1 MKRVYSISLFL
12 LATLAVSCMRE
23 QAIVEPGIP
32 EEETVPVVLSFRE
45 PITLQATTKA
55 DPGMEMGQEPA
66 ISHIHVAI
74 FGSDNYLKDYVSAY
88 PSDADGNPLTS
99 GFASHNAT
107 SAYFTARLPISN
119 KHRELHVIANGPSSL
134 PFNAYE
140 NDIMQSMTVTDGN
153 GAYWQRVVLPNGI
166 TVKEVD
172 GVREQKPNGDYIP
185 TDVTLA
191 EVSGISLIRNFAS
204 ITLTENADN
213 FEIVSYTLCNMPRS
227 GAVAMYSTNHED
239 WVPNYT
245 DPSLTL
251 DGRLYKYMDTD
262 DSTEKV
268 YLGFPTNPEIDTTVP
283 STADAFN
290 APGVA
295 VAPGDPYYVYERAVT
310 TDNPPFILMAARYV
324 ASGTPNASTPIRYY
338 RLDLALEDGYFPIYR
353 NFNYTVNVSGVS
365 VEGYDTPAEAS
376 LHNSGTNFSMSLD
389 TRSLPEVSNGIV
401 RLFVEHANYDWVY
414 NTDEQNFG
422 FRFTLNGASGTLND
436 NVTVTHKEGNAIKD
450 LTVDSSDDAGNF
462 RRVRYKL
469 NTPDG
474 TSTLS
479 STIQLEGTYN
489 DGLGATYRLVRM
501 VTIRVFNAKQINPY
515 FTPFAVANEAAQLTI
530 LNIPLPWD
538 LQSSMFPMEIL
549 IEDSGKVLNPAS
561 SESMPVKTTGVTD
574 PDEPF
579 TSLTG
584 SGSTSYCFVRTLN
597 WSEYQRL
604 KNNAELSGS
613 SDIVL
618 TCEFETTKA
627 FTSTTAYVY
636 NKYFATNSSGVTTAQ
651 ATLTGDPDNNI
662 TPNRQTFS
670 GTTTNIKVK
679 SSGSWVL
686 SIALINGDVASG
698 ATLTPSSGSATG
710 ASGQDVVVTLPENV
724 TDNAI
729 RYRVTMT
736 NISTN
741 PNTIRTALMT
751 QEGIEMSL
759 TSSVT
764 SVDNAQNAVTVTVES
779 GSKYILELINP
790 DGTIYSA
797 TGENAATL
805 SPVNHTVIIPQNPTF
820 SERQFKIR
828 VRNVLGTIEKQLT
841 ITQEAAAASLSVY
854 DAEIPMQVPTAM
866 VTTLNSFPIKLKVF
880 NNATNEL
887 VYTSGEFD
895 KSGSTAVQRSVTVG
909 AHTGAAITYRVEM
922 WRADLSEQIGNTIT
936 FVQKPTILLVA
947 ASTSVKGNENTTVS
961 VYADVDWEL
970 TSPDGATLSVSSG
983 AATSGTPVSVNVTMP
998 VNYETTS
1005 KAFTITAQGTGA
1017 NASLTH
1023 SVTITHRAV
1032 TLRTG
1037 QTVTFNTTTNA
1048 TETYRYYTTKTS
1060 ITQNN
1065 ITGAFSAISAVGG
1078 TYMTLVNGTTFTLS
1092 VADNTKVKEIT
1103 RVVLT
1108 FNGNNRRPQDS
1119 YSSVTAGTV
1128 SWNTTTTWNGNESS
1142 FTMTLSRQ
1150 DRSLY
1155 LNQYVVTY
1163 TDYQWN

>member
-1 MKRVYSISLFL
+1 MKRAYSIFLFL
-12 LATLAVSCMRE
+12 LATLAVSCERE
-23 QAIVEPGIP
+23 QAIVEPVTP
-32 EEETVPVVLSFRE
+32 EEDTVPVILSFQE

-55 DPGMEMGQEPA
+55 DPGMEMGNEPA
-66 ISHIHVAI
+66 ISSIHVAI
-74 FGSDNYLKDYVSAY
+74 FGTDRYLKDYVSAY
-88 PSDADGNPLTS
+88 PCDAEGNAIAG
-99 GFASHNAT
+99 GFASQNAT
-107 SAYFTARLPISN
+107 SAYFLARLPITS
-119 KHRELHVIANGPSSL
+119 KERVLHIIANGPSSL

-140 NDIMQSMTVTDGN
+140 NDIMQSMTVSEGN
-153 GAYWQRVVLPNGI
+153 GAYWQRIIMSGGI

-185 TDVTLA
+185 TDATVTAL
-191 EVSGISLIRNFAS
+191 SSISLIRNFAS

-213 FEIVSYTLCNMPRS
+213 FEIVKYTLCNMPRS

-251 DGRLYKYMDTD
+251 DDRLYKYTDTD

-268 YLGFPTNPEIDTTVP
+268 YLGFPTNPDIDTTVP

-295 VAPGDPYYVYERAVT
+295 IAPGEPYFVYERAVT
-310 TDNPPFILMAARYV
+310 TDNAPFILMAARYV
-324 ASGTPNASTPIRYY
+324 DSGTPTASTPIRYY

-353 NFNYTVNVSGVS
+353 NFNYTVNISGVS
-365 VEGYDTPAEAS
+365 VEGHDTPAEAS

-422 FRFTLNGASGTLND
+422 FRFTLNGASGTIND

-450 LTVDSSDDAGNF
+450 LTVDSSDDSGEF

-469 NTPDG
+469 NMPDG

-479 STIQLEGTYN
+479 STIQLEGTYT

-604 KNNAELSGS
+604 KTNAELSGS

-627 FTSTTAYVY
+627 FTETKAYVY
-636 NKYFATNSSGVTTAQ
+636 NKYFATNPSGVTTAQ
-651 ATLTGDPDNNI
+651 ATLTGDPNNNI

-670 GTTTNIKVK
+670 GTTTHIMVK
-679 SSGSWVL
+679 SDGPWL
-686 SIALINGDVASG
+686 LKIALINGNVA
-698 ATLTPSSGSATG
+698 AG
-710 ASGQDVVVTLPENV
+710 ASLSPDSGTTATTGTDVLVTLPENE
-724 TDNAI
+724 TENAI
-729 RYRVTMT
+729 RYRVTLT
-736 NISTN
+736 NTTSSIT
-741 PNTIRTALMT
+741 RTALMT
-751 QEGIEMSL
+751 QEGIAMSL

-764 SVDNAQNAVTVTVES
+764 TVDNASNIVDVTVQS
-779 GSKYILELINP
+779 GAKYILELLDASNNVI
-790 DGTIYSA
+790 SA
-797 TGENAATL
+797 SAEQAATL
-805 SPVNHTVIIPQNPTF
+805 SPVTRQVIIPQNTTF
-820 SERQFKIR
+820 SERQFTIR
-828 VRNVLGTIEKQLT
+828 LRNVIGTVWKDLT
-841 ITQEAAAASLSVY
+841 ITQEAAVAQLSVY
-854 DAEIPMQVPTAM
+854 DSEIMMQETTAK
-866 VTTLNSFPIKLKVF
+866 VTTLNSFPVKLIVLKD
-880 NNATNEL
+880 AADT
-887 VYTSGEFD
+887 VYTSGELA
-895 KSGSTAVQRSVTVG
+895 KATSPVQRSVTVG

-922 WRADLSEQIGNTIT
+922 WRTDRKERIGDAIT
-936 FVQKPTILLVA
+936 FVQKPMIRLTA
-947 ASTSVKGNENTTVS
+947 ESTSVPGNENATIYILS
-961 VYADVDWEL
+961 DVDWEL
-970 TSPDGATLSVSSG
+970 TSPDGATFSVSSG
-983 AATSGTPVSVNVTMP
+983 SATSGTPVSVTVNMP
-998 VNYETTS
+998 VNYTNS
-1005 KAFTITAQGTGA
+1005 NKDYSITVKGTGE
-1017 NASLTH
+1017 NASLTS

-1037 QTVTFNTTTNA
+1037 QTVTFNTTTSA
-1048 TETYRYYTTKTS
+1048 TSAYRYSTS
-1060 ITQNN
+1060 NTSVTQSN
-1065 ITGAFSAISAVGG
+1065 ITGTFSAISGV
-1078 TYMTLVNGTTFTLS
+1078 TYARMTLNNGTVFTLS
-1092 VADNTKVKEIT
+1092 ADNTLVKEIT
-1103 RVVLT
+1103 SVVFT
-1108 FNGNNRRPQDS
+1108 FNSGYSPQNGYAS
-1119 YSSVTAGTV
+1119 ATAGSV
-1128 SWNTTTTWNGNESS
+1128 AWGTTTTWTGNESS
-1142 FTMTLSRQ
+1142 FSMTLSRQ
-1150 DRSLY
+1150 TGTLRMT
-1155 LNQYVVTY
+1155 QYVVTY

>member
-1 MKRVYSISLFL
+1 MS
-12 LATLAVSCMRE
+12 
-23 QAIVEPGIP
+23 
-32 EEETVPVVLSFRE
+32 
-45 PITLQATTKA
+45 
-55 DPGMEMGQEPA
+55 
-66 ISHIHVAI
+66 
-74 FGSDNYLKDYVSAY
+74 
-88 PSDADGNPLTS
+88 
-99 GFASHNAT
+99 
-107 SAYFTARLPISN
+107 
-119 KHRELHVIANGPSSL
+119 
-134 PFNAYE
+134 FNAYE

-185 TDVTLA
+185 PDVTMAKL
-191 EVSGISLIRNFAS
+191 SDISLIRNFAS

-239 WVPNYT
+239 WVPNYA

-268 YLGFPTNPEIDTTVP
+268 YLGFPTNPDIDTTIP
-283 STADAFN
+283 STADAFF
-290 APGVA
+290 APGVT
-295 VAPGDPYYVYERAVT
+295 VGPGEPYYVYERAVT
-310 TDNPPFILMAARYV
+310 TDNPPFLLMAARYV
-324 ASGTPNASTPIRYY
+324 ASGTPTASTPVRYY

-376 LHNSGTNFSMSLD
+376 LHNSGTNFSISLD

-436 NVTVTHKEGNAIKD
+436 DVTVTHKEGNAIKD
-450 LTVDSSDDAGNF
+450 LTVDSSDDSGNF

-479 STIQLEGTYN
+479 STIQLEGTYT
-489 DGLGATYRLVRM
+489 DGVGTTYRLVRL

-515 FTPFAVANEAAQLTI
+515 FTPFAVANEAAQLAI

-651 ATLTGDPDNNI
+651 ATLTGDPYNNI

-670 GTTTNIKVK
+670 GTTTHITVK
-679 SSGSWVL
+679 SDGDWVL
-686 SIALINGDVASG
+686 KIALINGNVAAGASLSPDSG
-698 ATLTPSSGSATG
+698 AATTG
-710 ASGQDVVVTLPENV
+710 TDVVVTLPENV
-724 TDNAI
+724 TENAI
-729 RYRVTMT
+729 RYRVTLT
-736 NISTN
+736 NTTSSLT
-741 PNTIRTALMT
+741 RTALMT
-751 QEGIEMSL
+751 QEGIAMSL
-759 TSSVT
+759 TSSAT
-764 SVDNAQNAVTVTVES
+764 TVDNASNALTVSVQS
-779 GSKYILELINP
+779 GSKYILEVIDQN
-790 DGTIYSA
+790 DNIISA

-805 SPVNHTVIIPQNPTF
+805 STVNHTVIIPQNTTF
-820 SERQFKIR
+820 SERQFTIR
-828 VRNVLGTIEKQLT
+828 LRNVIGTVWKDLT
-841 ITQEAAAASLSVY
+841 ITQEAAVASLSVV
-854 DAEIPMQVPTAM
+854 DSEISMQSPTAM
-866 VTTLNSFPIKLKVF
+866 VRTLNSFPVKLKVF
-880 NNATNEL
+880 NDSTDEL
-887 VYTSGEFD
+887 VYTSDELA
-895 KSGSTAVQRSVTVG
+895 KSGSTAVNRSVTVG

-936 FVQKPTILLVA
+936 FVQKPTISLAA
-947 ASTSVKGNENTTVS
+947 ASTSVKGNENTTIS
-961 VYADVDWEL
+961 VFADFDWVL
-970 TSPDGATLSVSSG
+970 TSPDGATFSVSSG
-983 AATSGTPVSVNVTMP
+983 SATSGTPVSVDVTMP
-998 VNYETTS
+998 VNYTT
-1005 KAFTITAQGTGA
+1005 ANQTFTITASGTGE
-1017 NASLTH
+1017 NASLTK
-1023 SVTITHRAV
+1023 SIVITHRAA

-1037 QTVTFNTTTNA
+1037 QTVTFNTTTSGS
-1048 TETYRYYTTKTS
+1048 YTTS
-1060 ITQNN
+1060 NRSVTQNG
-1065 ITGAFSAISAVGG
+1065 ITGEFSAINTVGG
-1078 TYMTLVNGTTFTLS
+1078 TYMTLNNGTEHTLS
-1092 VADNTKVKEIT
+1092 IDNTKVREIT
-1103 RVVLT
+1103 RVVYT
-1108 FNGNNRRPQDS
+1108 FDSNNRRPQDT
-1119 YSSVTAGTV
+1119 YSSVSAGTV
-1128 SWNTTTTWNGNESS
+1128 SYGTTTTWTGSESS
-1142 FTMTLSRQ
+1142 FTFTMSRQ
-1150 DRSLY
+1150 NNNLRLR
-1155 LNQYVVTY
+1155 NYVVTY

>member
-12 LATLAVSCMRE
+12 LATLAVSCVRE
-23 QAIVEPGIP
+23 QAIVEPVAP
-32 EEETVPVVLSFRE
+32 EAETVPVVLSFQE
-45 PITLQATTKA
+45 PITLKAATKA
-55 DPGMEMGQEPA
+55 DPGMEMGKEPA
-66 ISHIHVAI
+66 ISSIHVAI
-74 FGSDNYLKDYVSAY
+74 FGTDRYLKDYVSAY
-88 PSDADGNPLTS
+88 PCDAEGNAIAG
-99 GFASHNAT
+99 GFASQNAT
-107 SAYFTARLPISN
+107 SAYFLARLPISS
-119 KHRELHVIANGPSSL
+119 KERILHIIANGPSSL

-140 NDIMQSMTVTDGN
+140 NDIMQSMTVSEGN
-153 GAYWQRVVLPNGI
+153 GAYWQRIIMSGGI
-166 TVKEVD
+166 TVKETD
-172 GVREQKPNGDYIP
+172 GVRQQKPNGDYIP
-185 TDVTLA
+185 TDATVTAL
-191 EVSGISLIRNFAS
+191 SSITLIRNFAS

-213 FEIVSYTLCNMPRS
+213 FEIEKYTLCNMPRS

-251 DGRLYKYMDTD
+251 DGRLYKYLDTD

-268 YLGFPTNPEIDTTVP
+268 YLGFPTNPDIDTTVP

-295 VAPGDPYYVYERAVT
+295 IAPGEPYFVYERAVT

-324 ASGTPNASTPIRYY
+324 DSGTPTASTPVRYY

-414 NTDEQNFG
+414 NTDEQDFG
-422 FRFTLNGASGTLND
+422 FRFTLNGGSGTIND
-436 NVTVTHKEGNAIKD
+436 NVTVTHKEGNAINS
-450 LTVDSSDDAGNF
+450 LTVDSSDDSDDL
-462 RRVRYKL
+462 RRVRYRL
-469 NTPDG
+469 NLPDG

-479 STIQLEGTYN
+479 STIQLEGTYT
-489 DGLGATYRLVRM
+489 DGGATYRLVRL
-501 VTIRVFNAKQINPY
+501 VTIRVFNAKEIQPY

-636 NKYFATNSSGVTTAQ
+636 NKYFATNASGITTAQ

-670 GTTTNIKVK
+670 GTTTHITVK
-679 SSGSWVL
+679 SDGAWL
-686 SIALINGDVASG
+686 LKIALINGNVA
-698 ATLTPSSGSATG
+698 AG
-710 ASGQDVVVTLPENV
+710 ASLSPDSGTATTGTDVEVTLPENV
-724 TDNAI
+724 TENAI
-729 RYRVTMT
+729 RYRVTLT
-736 NISTN
+736 NTTSSLT
-741 PNTIRTALMT
+741 RTALMT

-764 SVDNAQNAVTVTVES
+764 NVDNSQNALTVSVQS
-779 GSKYILELINP
+779 GSKYILEVFDQNSNLI
-790 DGTIYSA
+790 SA
-797 TGENAATL
+797 TGENAPTL
-805 SPVNHTVIIPQNPTF
+805 AAVNHQVIIPQNNTF
-820 SERQFKIR
+820 SERQFTIR
-828 VRNVLGTIEKQLT
+828 LRNVLGTVWKDLT
-841 ITQEAAAASLSVY
+841 ITQEAAVAQLSVY
-854 DAEIPMQVPTAM
+854 DSEISMQAPTAM
-866 VTTLNSFPIKLKVF
+866 VTTLNSFPVKLKVF
-880 NNATNEL
+880 NDATDEL
-887 VYTSGEFD
+887 VYTSDELA
-895 KSGSTAVQRSVTVG
+895 KATSPVQRSVTVG
-909 AHTGAAITYRVEM
+909 AHTGAATTYRVEM

-936 FVQKPTILLVA
+936 FVQKPTITLA
-947 ASTSVKGNENTTVS
+947 ATSTSVKGNEDATIS
-961 VYADVDWEL
+961 VFADFDWVL
-970 TSPDGATLSVSSG
+970 TSPDGATFSVSSG
-983 AATSGTPVSVNVTMP
+983 SATSGTPVSVDVTMP
-998 VNYETTS
+998 VNYTT
-1005 KAFTITAQGTGA
+1005 ANQTFTITASGTGE
-1017 NASLTH
+1017 NASLSK

-1037 QTVTFNTTTNA
+1037 QTVTFNTTSGA
-1048 TETYRYYTTKTS
+1048 TAAYRYSTS
-1060 ITQNN
+1060 NKSVSQNG
-1065 ITGAFSAISAVGG
+1065 ITGAFSAINAVSGS
-1078 TYMTLVNGTTFTLS
+1078 YMTLNNGTTHTLS
-1092 VADNTKVKEIT
+1092 VDNTLVQEIT
-1103 RVVLT
+1103 SVVYT
-1108 FNGNNRRPQDS
+1108 FTENNYRPQE
-1119 YSSVTAGTV
+1119 SSSSMTEGSVVWG
-1128 SWNTTTTWNGNESS
+1128 TTTTWTGNSSS
-1142 FTMTLSRQ
+1142 FGITLSRSN
-1150 DRSLY
+1150 RSLRMS
-1155 LNQYVVTY
+1155 QYVVTY

>member
-12 LATLAVSCMRE
+12 LATLAVSCVRE
-23 QAIVEPGIP
+23 QAIVEPVAP
-32 EEETVPVVLSFRE
+32 EAETVPVVLSFQQ
-45 PITLQATTKA
+45 PITLKAATKA
-55 DPGMEMGQEPA
+55 EPGMEMGQEPA
-66 ISHIHVAI
+66 ISSIHVAI
-74 FGSDNYLKDYVSAY
+74 FGTDRYLKDYVSAY
-88 PSDADGNPLTS
+88 PCDAEGNAIAG
-99 GFASHNAT
+99 GFASQNAT
-107 SAYFTARLPISN
+107 SAYFLARLPITS
-119 KHRELHVIANGPSSL
+119 KERVLHIIANGPSSL

-153 GAYWQRVVLPNGI
+153 GAYWQRVLLPSGI

-185 TDVTLA
+185 TDATVTAL
-191 EVSGISLIRNFAS
+191 SSISLIRNFAS

-268 YLGFPTNPEIDTTVP
+268 YLGFPTNPDIDTTVP

-290 APGVA
+290 APGVT
-295 VAPGDPYYVYERAVT
+295 VGPGEPYYVYERAVT

-324 ASGTPNASTPIRYY
+324 ASGTPTASTPVRYY

-376 LHNSGTNFSMSLD
+376 LHNSGTNFSISLD

-436 NVTVTHKEGNAIKD
+436 DVTVTHKEGNAINS
-450 LTVDSSDDAGNF
+450 LTVDSTDDSGEF

-469 NTPDG
+469 NMPDG
-474 TSTLS
+474 TSTLT
-479 STIQLEGTYN
+479 STIQLEGTYT

-549 IEDSGKVLNPAS
+549 IEDDGKVLNPAS

-636 NKYFATNSSGVTTAQ
+636 NKYFATNASGVTTAQ
-651 ATLTGDPDNNI
+651 AKLTGDPDNNI

-670 GTTTNIKVK
+670 GTTTHITVK
-679 SSGSWVL
+679 SDGDWVL
-686 SIALINGDVASG
+686 KIALLNGNVA
-698 ATLTPSSGSATG
+698 AG
-710 ASGQDVVVTLPENV
+710 ASLSPDSGTATTGTDVLVTLPENV
-724 TDNAI
+724 TENAI
-729 RYRVTMT
+729 RYRVTLT
-736 NISTN
+736 NTTSSLT
-741 PNTIRTALMT
+741 RTALMT
-751 QEGIEMSL
+751 QEGIAMSL

-764 SVDNAQNAVTVTVES
+764 NVDNSQNALTVSVQS
-779 GSKYILELINP
+779 GSKYILEVFDQNSNLI
-790 DGTIYSA
+790 SA
-797 TGENAATL
+797 TGENAPTL
-805 SPVNHTVIIPQNPTF
+805 AAVNHQVIIPQNNTF
-820 SERQFKIR
+820 SERQFTIR
-828 VRNVLGTIEKQLT
+828 LRNVIGTVWKDLT
-841 ITQEAAAASLSVY
+841 ITQEAAVAQLSVY
-854 DAEIPMQVPTAM
+854 DSEISMQAPTAM
-866 VTTLNSFPIKLKVF
+866 VTTLNSFPVKLKVF
-880 NNATNEL
+880 NNATDEL
-887 VYTSGEFD
+887 VYTSDELA
-895 KSGSTAVQRSVTVG
+895 KATSPVQRSVTVG

-922 WRADLSEQIGNTIT
+922 WRADLSEQLGDAIT
-936 FVQKPTILLVA
+936 FVQKPTISLAA
-947 ASTSVKGNENTTVS
+947 ASTSVKGNEDATIS
-961 VYADVDWEL
+961 VFADFDWVL
-970 TSPDGATLSVSSG
+970 TSPDGATFSVSSG
-983 AATSGTPVSVNVTMP
+983 SATSGTPVSVNVTMP

-1005 KAFTITAQGTGA
+1005 KTFTLTAQGTGE
-1017 NASLTH
+1017 NASL
-1023 SVTITHRAV
+1023 SKSITITQRAV

-1037 QTVTFNTTTNA
+1037 QTVTFNTTSGA
-1048 TETYRYYTTKTS
+1048 TAAYRYSTS
-1060 ITQNN
+1060 NRSVSQNG

-1078 TYMTLVNGTTFTLS
+1078 TYMTLTNGTTFTLS
-1092 VADNTKVKEIT
+1092 TDNTKVKEIT

-1108 FNGNNRRPQDS
+1108 FNSNNRRPQNT

-1128 SWNTTTTWNGNESS
+1128 SWGTTTTWTGNESS
-1142 FTMTLSRQ
+1142 FSITMSRQ
-1150 DRSLY
+1150 NNDLQLR
-1155 LNQYVVTY
+1155 QYVVTY

>member
-12 LATLAVSCMRE
+12 LATLAVSCVRE
-23 QAIVEPGIP
+23 QAIVEPVAP
-32 EEETVPVVLSFRE
+32 EAETVPVVLSFQE
-45 PITLQATTKA
+45 PITLKAATKA
-55 DPGMEMGQEPA
+55 DPGMEMGKEPA
-66 ISHIHVAI
+66 ISSIHVAI
-74 FGSDNYLKDYVSAY
+74 FGTDRYLKDYVSAY
-88 PSDADGNPLTS
+88 PCDAEGNAIAG
-99 GFASHNAT
+99 GFASQNAT
-107 SAYFTARLPISN
+107 SAYFLARLPITS
-119 KHRELHVIANGPSSL
+119 KERVLHIIANGPSSL

-140 NDIMQSMTVTDGN
+140 NDIMQSMTVSEGN

-166 TVKEVD
+166 TVKEID

-185 TDVTLA
+185 TDATVASVSDITL
-191 EVSGISLIRNFAS
+191 VRNFAS

-213 FEIVSYTLCNMPRS
+213 FEIVSYTLCNMPSS

-239 WVPNYT
+239 WVPNYA

-268 YLGFPTNPEIDTTVP
+268 YLGFPTNPDIDTTIP
-283 STADAFN
+283 STADAFF

-295 VAPGDPYYVYERAVT
+295 VGPGEPYYVYERAVT
-310 TDNPPFILMAARYV
+310 TDNPPFLLMAARYV
-324 ASGTPNASTPIRYY
+324 ASGTPTASTPVRYY

-436 NVTVTHKEGNAIKD
+436 DVTVTHKEGNAIKD
-450 LTVDSSDDAGNF
+450 LTVDSSDDSGEF

-469 NTPDG
+469 NMPDG
-474 TSTLS
+474 TSTLT
-479 STIQLEGTYN
+479 STIQLEGTYT
-489 DGLGATYRLVRM
+489 DGLGATYRLVRI

-561 SESMPVKTTGVTD
+561 SESMPVKTTGVSD

-613 SDIVL
+613 SDIML

-636 NKYFATNSSGVTTAQ
+636 NKYFATNASGVTTAQ
-651 ATLTGDPDNNI
+651 ATLTGDPYNNI

-670 GTTTNIKVK
+670 GTTTHITVK
-679 SSGSWVL
+679 SDGDWVL
-686 SIALINGDVASG
+686 KIALLNGNVA
-698 ATLTPSSGSATG
+698 AG
-710 ASGQDVVVTLPENV
+710 ASLSPDSGTATTGTDVVVTLPENV

-729 RYRVTMT
+729 RYRVTLT
-736 NISTN
+736 NTTSSLT
-741 PNTIRTALMT
+741 RTALMT
-751 QEGIEMSL
+751 QEGIAMSL
-759 TSSVT
+759 TSSAT
-764 SVDNAQNAVTVTVES
+764 TVDNGSNALTVSVQS
-779 GSKYILELINP
+779 GSKYILEVIDQN
-790 DGTIYSA
+790 DNIISA

-805 SPVNHTVIIPQNPTF
+805 STVNHTVIIPQNTTF
-820 SERQFKIR
+820 SERQFTIR
-828 VRNVLGTIEKQLT
+828 LRNVIGTVWKDLT
-841 ITQEAAAASLSVY
+841 ITQEAAAASLIVVDS
-854 DAEIPMQVPTAM
+854 EIPMQVPTAT
-866 VTTLNSFPIKLKVF
+866 VRTLNSFPVKLKVF
-880 NNATNEL
+880 NDSTDEL
-887 VYTSGEFD
+887 VYTSDELA
-895 KSGSTAVQRSVTVG
+895 KSGSTGQNRSVTVG
-909 AHTGAAITYRVEM
+909 AHTGASITYRVEM
-922 WRADLSEQIGNTIT
+922 WRADLSEKIGNTIT
-936 FVQKPTILLVA
+936 FVQKPTISLAV
-947 ASTSVKGNENTTVS
+947 ASTSVKGNENTTIS
-961 VYADVDWEL
+961 VFADFDWVL
-970 TSPDGATLSVSSG
+970 TSPDGATFSVPSG
-983 AATSGTPVSVNVTMP
+983 SATSGTPVSVDVTMP
-998 VNYETTS
+998 VNYTTS
-1005 KAFTITAQGTGA
+1005 NQTFTITASGTGE
-1017 NASLTH
+1017 NASLTN

-1037 QTVTFNTTTNA
+1037 QTVTFNTTTSATNA
-1048 TETYRYYTTKTS
+1048 YRYSTS
-1060 ITQNN
+1060 NTSVTQSN
-1065 ITGAFSAISAVGG
+1065 ITGTFSAISGV
-1078 TYMTLVNGTTFTLS
+1078 TYARMTLDNGTVFTLS
-1092 VADNTKVKEIT
+1092 ADITLVKEIT
-1103 RVVLT
+1103 SVVFT
-1108 FNGNNRRPQDS
+1108 FNSGYSPQNGYAS
-1119 YSSVTAGTV
+1119 ATAGNV
-1128 SWNTTTTWNGNESS
+1128 VWGTTTTWTGNESS
-1142 FTMTLSRQ
+1142 FSMTLSRQ
-1150 DRSLY
+1150 TGTLRMT
-1155 LNQYVVTY
+1155 QYVVTY

>member
-1 MKRVYSISLFL
+1 MKRVYSIFLFL
-12 LATLAVSCMRE
+12 LATFAVSCERE
-23 QAIVEPGIP
+23 QAIVEPGTP
-32 EEETVPVVLSFRE
+32 EEDTVPVILSFRE
-45 PITLQATTKA
+45 PITLQAATKA
-55 DPGMEMGQEPA
+55 EPGMEMGQEPA

-88 PSDADGNPLTS
+88 PSDADGNPLST
-99 GFASHNAT
+99 GFASQNAT

-140 NDIMQSMTVTDGN
+140 NDIMQSMTVSEGN

-166 TVKEVD
+166 TVKEID

-185 TDVTLA
+185 TDATVA
-191 EVSGISLIRNFAS
+191 SVSDISLIRNFAS

-239 WVPNYT
+239 WVPNYA

-262 DSTEKV
+262 DSTDKV
-268 YLGFPTNPEIDTTVP
+268 YLGFPTNPDIDTTVP
-283 STADAFN
+283 STADAFF

-295 VAPGDPYYVYERAVT
+295 VGPGEPYYVYERAVT

-324 ASGTPNASTPIRYY
+324 ASGTPTASTPVRYY

-376 LHNSGTNFSMSLD
+376 LHNSGTNFSISLD

-436 NVTVTHKEGNAIKD
+436 DVTVTHKEGNAINS
-450 LTVDSSDDAGNF
+450 LTVDSTDDSGEF

-469 NTPDG
+469 NMPDG
-474 TSTLS
+474 TSTLT
-479 STIQLEGTYN
+479 STIQLEGTYT

-549 IEDSGKVLNPAS
+549 IEDDGKVLNPAS
-561 SESMPVKTTGVTD
+561 SESMPVKTTGVSD

-636 NKYFATNSSGVTTAQ
+636 NKYFATNASGVTTAQ

-670 GTTTNIKVK
+670 GTTTHITVK
-679 SSGSWVL
+679 SDGDWVL
-686 SIALINGDVASG
+686 KIALLNGNVA
-698 ATLTPSSGSATG
+698 AG
-710 ASGQDVVVTLPENV
+710 ASLSPDSGTATTGTDVLVTLPENV
-724 TDNAI
+724 TENAI
-729 RYRVTMT
+729 RYRVTLT
-736 NISTN
+736 NTTSSLT
-741 PNTIRTALMT
+741 RTALMT
-751 QEGIEMSL
+751 QEGIAMSL

-764 SVDNAQNAVTVTVES
+764 NVDNSQNALTVSVQS
-779 GSKYILELINP
+779 GSKYILEVFDQNSNLI
-790 DGTIYSA
+790 SA
-797 TGENAATL
+797 TGENAPTL
-805 SPVNHTVIIPQNPTF
+805 AAVNHQVIIPQNNTF
-820 SERQFKIR
+820 SERQFTIR
-828 VRNVLGTIEKQLT
+828 LRNVLGTVWKDLT
-841 ITQEAAAASLSVY
+841 ITQEAAVAQLSVY
-854 DAEIPMQVPTAM
+854 DSEISMQAPTAM
-866 VTTLNSFPIKLKVF
+866 VTTLNSFPVKLKVF
-880 NNATNEL
+880 NDATDEL
-887 VYTSGEFD
+887 VYTSDELA
-895 KSGSTAVQRSVTVG
+895 KATSPVQRSVTVG

-936 FVQKPTILLVA
+936 FVQKPTITLA
-947 ASTSVKGNENTTVS
+947 ATSTSVKGNESATIS
-961 VYADVDWEL
+961 VFADFDWVL
-970 TSPDGATLSVSSG
+970 TSPDGATFSVSSG
-983 AATSGTPVSVNVTMP
+983 SATSGTPVSVDVTMP
-998 VNYETTS
+998 VNYTTS
-1005 KAFTITAQGTGA
+1005 NQTFTITASGTGE
-1017 NASLTH
+1017 NASLTK

-1037 QTVTFNTTTNA
+1037 QTVTFNTTSGA
-1048 TETYRYYTTKTS
+1048 TSTYRYSTTKTS

-1065 ITGAFSAISAVGG
+1065 ITGAFSAINTVGG
-1078 TYMTLVNGTTFTLS
+1078 SYMTLDNGTTFTLS

-1108 FNGNNRRPQDS
+1108 FDSNNRRPQDS

-1128 SWNTTTTWNGNESS
+1128 SWGTTTTWNGNESS
-1142 FTMTLSRQ
+1142 FSITMSRQ
-1150 DRSLY
+1150 NNNLR

>member
-12 LATLAVSCMRE
+12 LAALAVSCVRE
-23 QAIVEPGIP
+23 QAIVEPGVP
-32 EEETVPVVLSFRE
+32 EDETVPVVLSFRE

-55 DPGMEMGQEPA
+55 EPGMEMGQEPA
-66 ISHIHVAI
+66 ISNLHVAI

-88 PSDADGNPLTS
+88 PCDADGNPLTS
-99 GFASHNAT
+99 GFASQNAT
-107 SAYFTARLPISN
+107 SAYFMARLPITN
-119 KHRELHVIANGPSSL
+119 KLRELHVIANGPSSL

-185 TDVTLA
+185 TDATVTAL
-191 EVSGISLIRNFAS
+191 SSISLIRNFAS

-213 FEIVSYTLCNMPRS
+213 FEIVSYTLCNMPRT

-251 DGRLYKYMDTD
+251 NGRLYKYMDTD

-290 APGVA
+290 APGVT
-295 VAPGDPYYVYERAVT
+295 VGPGEPYYVYERAVT

-324 ASGTPNASTPIRYY
+324 ASGTPTASTPIRYY

-376 LHNSGTNFSMSLD
+376 LHNSGTNFSISLD

-436 NVTVTHKEGNAIKD
+436 DVTVTHKEGNAIKD
-450 LTVDSSDDAGNF
+450 LTVDSSDDSGDF

-469 NTPDG
+469 NMPDG

-479 STIQLEGTYN
+479 STIQLEGTYT

-515 FTPFAVANEAAQLTI
+515 FTPFAVANDADQLTI

-579 TSLTG
+579 TSLSG

-604 KNNAELSGS
+604 KTNAELSGS

-679 SSGSWVL
+679 SSGNWVL

-764 SVDNAQNAVTVTVES
+764 SVDNAQNAITVTVES
-779 GSKYILELINP
+779 GSKYILEVINP
-790 DGTIYSA
+790 NGSVYSA

-805 SPVNHTVIIPQNPTF
+805 SPVNHTVIIPQNTTF

-841 ITQEAAAASLSVY
+841 ITQAAAQASLSVY
-854 DAEIPMQVPTAM
+854 DSEIPMQDSEARVYL
-866 VTTLNSFPIKLKVF
+866 LNSFPVRLRVY
-880 NNATNEL
+880 NDATNEL
-887 VYTSGEFD
+887 VYTSGELD
-895 KSGSTAVQRSVTVG
+895 KNTTSTQHNVTVG
-909 AHTGAAITYRVEM
+909 TNTGSPITYRVEI

-936 FVQKPTILLVA
+936 FTQKPTVKVTA
-947 ASTSVKGNENTTVS
+947 PTSVKGNENATVTIVS
-961 VYADVDWEL
+961 DVDWEL
-970 TSPDGATLSVSSG
+970 TVSGGATLST
-983 AATSGTPVSVNVTMP
+983 TSGSATTGGTGVSVTVTMP
-998 VNYETTS
+998 VNYTTTD
-1005 KAFTITAQGTGA
+1005 ATFTVTASGTGA
-1017 NASLTH
+1017 NSSLT
-1023 SVTITHRAV
+1023 SSATITHRKA

-1037 QTVTFNTTTNA
+1037 QTATFNTTSGA
-1048 TETYRYYTTKTS
+1048 TAANRYSTTTRS
-1060 ITQNN
+1060 VTISG
-1065 ITGAFSAISAVGG
+1065 ITGAFSAINAVGG
-1078 TYMTLVNGTTFTLS
+1078 TYMTLDNGTEHTLS
-1092 VADNTKVKEIT
+1092 IDNTKVREIT
-1103 RVVLT
+1103 RVEYT
-1108 FNGNNRRPQDS
+1108 FDSNNRRPQDT
-1119 YSSVTAGTV
+1119 YSSVSAGTV
-1128 SWNTTTTWNGNESS
+1128 SYGTTTTWTGSESS
-1142 FTMTLSRQ
+1142 FIFTMSRQ
-1150 DRSLY
+1150 NNNLRLR
-1155 LNQYVVTY
+1155 NYVVTY